1 MREKRSWL
9 LPTLLASAV
18 ALNLAGCG
26 SDDETVTVTPPP
38 PTTTPPEPEGP
49 TFPEGAIMVEVG
61 ENLGANITEAF
72 INAQSG
78 DVIVLPEGK
87 FKLDRTLLF
96 DGDADG
102 DGVFAKNVT
111 IMGYGQ
117 DKTILDFSEAA
128 SGDGIFVQNAVNITI
143 QDLSVNEAK
152 NNGIKLKNSNGIILR
167 RLATIW
173 AGELNEE
180 NGAYGLYPVECQN
193 ILIEDTYVRG
203 SADAGIY
210 VGQSEYIVV
219 RRNVAIENVAGIEIE
234 NSKYAD
240 VYDNHAVAN
249 TGGILVFDLPIGNH
263 RYGSSVRIFDNLV
276 EGNNTK
282 NFANASANPAG
293 VHIVPP
299 GTGIIIL
306 STDDVEIFNNV
317 IRDHD
322 TLSITASSFFIAE
335 PDVTGAFAMN
345 YAQPGGII
353 DDGWR
358 AVPRNIHIH
367 SNEITNSGS
376 NPNGY
381 LIEDIIGAYTQIHGV
396 FPAILYDGLGEAV
409 ANSGLFAGPSAMI
422 DYKEPPF
429 AADGSDNVCVSNN
442 GDVSLGQLYA
452 GDHSPA
458 TLEVPD
464 ILFES
469 SQNKLMNCTQ
479 VSLPVHTVTIGD
491 EVFGCGIDDD
501 TAGCDGGETVGNG
514 GSIGE
519 GEGGLVGDGDL
530 SLCEAS
536 GSEVN
541 WSALLGANCANLS
554 DYNLFADSANP
565 KGAANSGGMP
575 YDLNS
580 PLFTDYT
587 SKYRYVF
594 VPGGEAAAYD
604 AQEVFDFPVGT
615 VLVKT
620 FAMPDNTA
628 TPGNENEEILE
639 TRLLIHREA
648 GWSALPYVWNAN
660 KDEAVLAK
668 PGSIMNQSVVHKG
681 ETIEFDYVVP
691 SLNQCKQC
699 HQYSGEDG
707 IARFMP
713 IGPKARHLNGNY
725 EYADGSANQ
734 LTAWTAH
741 GILTGAPADLAS
753 IPTVPAF
760 ELLGNGDLSGATD
773 AEVMDLAKG
782 YLDINC
788 AHCHRPEGNA
798 SNTGLKLEYW
808 RPYEGNEQAHGECK
822 SPVAYGGG
830 SLGYDIVPGNP
841 DESITHF
848 RMAATEPGDRMPE
861 IGRSLAHDAGV
872 DLIRE
877 WITRLPAA
885 TCSQ

>member
-1 MREKRSWL
+1 MREKPSWL

-18 ALNLAGCG
+18 ALTLAGCG
-26 SDDETVTVTPPP
+26 SDDDTVQITEPAP
-38 PTTTPPEPEGP
+38 PTTPEPSGP
-49 TFPEGAIMVEVG
+49 EFPEGAIFVEAG
-61 ENLGANITEAF
+61 DNLGANITEAF

-78 DVIVLPEGK
+78 DVIVLPEGT
-87 FKLDRTLLF
+87 FMLDRTLLF

-117 DKTILDFSEAA
+117 DATVLDFSQAD

-167 RLATIW
+167 RLATVW
-173 AGELNEE
+173 EGDLDED

-219 RRNVAIENVAGIEIE
+219 RRNIAKENVAGIEIE

-240 VYDNHAVAN
+240 VYDNQAIGN

-263 RYGSSVRIFDNLV
+263 RYGSSVRIFNNLV
-276 EGNNTK
+276 EGNNTH

-299 GTGIIIL
+299 GTGVIIL
-306 STDDVEIFNNV
+306 STRDVEIFNNT

-322 TLSITASSFFIAE
+322 TLSITATSFFIAE
-335 PDVTGAFAMN
+335 QDIEGAFIPN
-345 YAQPGGII
+345 YAMPGGVI

-358 AVPRNIHIH
+358 AVPRNVHIH
-367 SNEITNSGS
+367 DNDISNSGS

-381 LIEDIIGAYTQIHGV
+381 LITDIIEAYQGIHGV
-396 FPAILYDGLGEAV
+396 FPAILYDGMGEAI
-409 ANSGLFAGPSAMI
+409 ANSPMGSLYFQEA
-422 DYKEPPF
+422 PF
-429 AADGSDNVCVSNN
+429 AEDGSDNVCVSNN

-452 GDHSPA
+452 GDHSAGDLA
-458 TLEVPD
+458 TPD
-464 ILFES
+464 VLYES
-469 SQNKLMNCTQ
+469 SQQNLMACTQ
-479 VSLPVHTVTIGD
+479 VSLPVHTVTFGD
-491 EVFGCGIDDD
+491 QVFGCGIDDD
-501 TAGCDGGETVGNG
+501 TEGCDGGEIIGNG

-541 WSALLGANCANLS
+541 WAALLGANCPNLS
-554 DYNLFADSANP
+554 DYNLFADSTNP
-565 KGAANSGGMP
+565 KGVANSGGLP

-580 PLFTDYT
+580 ALFTDYAT
-587 SKYRYVF
+587 KYRYVF
-594 VPGGEAAAYD
+594 VPGGQAAEYSD
-604 AQEVFDFPVGT
+604 QEVFDFPVGS

-620 FAMPDNTA
+620 FAMPDDTA

-648 GWSALPYVWNAN
+648 GWSALPYVWNAA
-660 KDEAVLAK
+660 KDEAGLAK
-668 PGSIMNQSVVHKG
+668 PGSIMNQSVVHQG

-691 SLNQCKQC
+691 SINQCKQC
-699 HQYSGEDG
+699 HQFSGDDG

-713 IGPKARHLNGNY
+713 IGPKARYLNGD
-725 EYADGSANQ
+725 YAYNDGSANQ
-734 LTAWTAH
+734 LTHWAGH
-741 GILTGAPADLAS
+741 GILTGVPADLATVQ
-753 IPTVPAF
+753 TVPAF

-773 AEVMDLAKG
+773 AQVMDLAKG

-808 RPYEGNEQAHGECK
+808 RPYAGNEQAHGECK

-830 SLGYDIVPGNP
+830 SLGFDIVPGDP
-841 DESITHF
+841 ESSIMHY
-848 RMAATEPGDRMPE
+848 RMASTDPGDRMPE

-885 TCSQ
+885 SCSQ